1 MKKTILAILCLVFSL
16 YFLTSC
22 SKKDNSTPENQN
34 KAITAKDL
42 EPYYITSIRS
52 NGTKKTLSVIYF
64 TSADGQLNATW
75 DKAGS
80 RRVVPVTVTDNQFA
94 FDEDKDGKYVYT
106 FLLTRDN
113 SGTLSIK
120 EANYKDSTSLN
131 ASLDVAMIN
140 KVTDAPDFQSDN
152 INPQIFTYTKSSDG
166 DGVYVY
172 FETESRWHIDD
183 KHGSTPLYSYYAVAG
198 GAGWKSED
206 PASKGQTIG
215 VSVPDYNGNGPVMLI
230 QSTADELESD
240 HIHIAA
246 KL

>member
-1 MKKTILAILCLVFSL
+1 MKKTVLAIVCMLFTISL
-16 YFLTSC
+16 ISSC
-22 SKKDNSTPENQN
+22 SKGGDAAPDNQN

-42 EPYYITSIRS
+42 TPYYITSIRS
-52 NGTKKTLSVIYF
+52 NAAKKTLSVIYF
-64 TSADGQLNATW
+64 TSAEGQINATW

-80 RRVVPVTVTDNQFA
+80 RRAAPVTVTDNQFV
-94 FDEDKDGKYVYT
+94 FDEDNDGKYVFT
-106 FLLTRDN
+106 FLLARDN
-113 SGTLSIK
+113 AGNISIK
-120 EANYKDSTSLN
+120 EANYADATSPG
-131 ASLDVAMIN
+131 ASLDAAMIN
-140 KVTDAPDFQSDN
+140 KVSDAPDFQSDN

-183 KHGSTPLYSYYAVAG
+183 KHGSTPLFSYYTVAG

-240 HIHIAA
+240 HIHISA